1 MEIRVDEDNWVL
13 LAPFETSDSIEPSLA
28 VRVELSGNGFT
39 GRAREVWFWLA
50 KLRTF
55 VDALERL
62 ERDRSGE
69 AILTSMSPN
78 EFTLSIR
85 IADRAGHVVLGATL
99 QWPVYGVLPQG
110 GPFDHCVLLGFAID
124 PTMLPGILR
133 DFQEL
138 LAYRHPISGS
148 APTS

>member
-1 MEIRVDEDNWVL
+1 MEIRVDEDNRVAL
-13 LAPFETSDSIEPSLA
+13 TPFETSDYAEPSLA
-28 VRVELSGNGFT
+28 VRVEIAGNGFT
-39 GRAREVWFWLA
+39 ARAREVWFWLA
-50 KLRTF
+50 KPRGF

-69 AILTSMSPN
+69 AMLTSMGPN
-78 EFTLSIR
+78 EFILTIR

-110 GPFDHCVLLGFAID
+110 GPFDQSVLLGFALD
-124 PTMLPGILR
+124 PTMLPRILR

-138 LAYRHPISGS
+138 LAYRRPV
-148 APTS
+148 P